1 MTLSPWRKYRV
12 LDFWVM
18 VLFNT
23 IGVGLTLFRI
33 GKRFKAVHQESV
45 LGPFL
50 FVLYIND
57 LSEVVGNNK
66 RLNADDPKI
75 LAIVDTVIE
84 RKGFRKIWTPYQYGC
99 ENKI

>member
-1 MTLSPWRKYRV
+1 MASLK
-12 LDFWVM
+12 D
-18 VLFNT
+18 
-23 IGVGLTLFRI
+23 
-33 GKRFKAVHQESV
+33 SV
-45 LGPFL
+45 LVPLL

-57 LSEVVGNNK
+57 LPETVGNNMK
-66 RLNADDPKI
+66 PYADDSKI